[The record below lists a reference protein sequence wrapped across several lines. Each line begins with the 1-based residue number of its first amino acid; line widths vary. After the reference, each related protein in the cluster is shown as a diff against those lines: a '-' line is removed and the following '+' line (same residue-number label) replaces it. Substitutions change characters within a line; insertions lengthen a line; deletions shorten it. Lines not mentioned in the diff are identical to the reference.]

1 MTTRQPTGITHP
13 NREHD
18 ACGVGFVARLDGRPA
33 HQIIEDALSAMTSL
47 AHRGGLASG
56 RGEGDGAGLLLPLP
70 LDFLSRFWTLPPVFG
85 FGQLFLPRDAAAGK
99 RAMMLVEESLAAQG
113 LELADGREVPVRPD
127 ALGPHARSQM
137 PRMVQVLVLPRA
149 GTPETFRDA
158 SALPAVVSPLAE
170 PGEELERRLYLARKG
185 MERAARELPGLED
198 FYVASLSSRSVVY
211 KAMLTGEKLA
221 DFYPDL
227 VDPRFS
233 APFAVFHERF
243 STNTMPRW
251 RLAQPFRML
260 AHNGEIN
267 TLQSNL
273 AHMKIREA
281 ALSSPLFGD
290 PNELRPVIEEDGS
303 DSSALDNVLELLTRG
318 GRPLPHALM
327 MLLPEP
333 FGRAFVMGDNKRAF
347 YDWHAAM
354 MEAWDGPSA
363 LVFTDGFRRVGA
375 MLDRN
380 ALRPGR
386 YSLSREGLLIFA
398 SESGVSLARGETN
411 PTPGAQRRQ
420 LGARR
425 MFMADLVQHRLLTD
439 AELKGQV
446 VREHPYR
453 RWQMRTSLSTA
464 DLFPAEPDGAHAA
477 ACGDLPRPCVRQ
489 RARRDM
495 DALRHMTLKGQERSE
510 ERRVGKEC

>member
-1 MTTRQPTGITHP
+1 M
-13 NREHD
+13 
-18 ACGVGFVARLDGRPA
+18 A
-33 HQIIEDALSAMTSL
+33 
-47 AHRGGLASG
+47 
-56 RGEGDGAGLLLPLP
+56 
-70 LDFLSRFWTLPPVFG
+70 
-85 FGQLFLPRDAAAGK
+85 
-99 RAMMLVEESLAAQG
+99 LVEESLAAQG
-113 LELADGREVPVRPD
+113 LELADGRDVPVRPD

-137 PRMVQVLVLPRA
+137 PRMAQVLVLPRA
-149 GTPETFRDA
+149 GTSGTFRDA

-185 MERAARELPGLED
+185 MERAARKLPELED

-211 KAMLTGEKLA
+211 KAMLTGAKLA

-227 VDPRFS
+227 ADPHFS

-273 AHMKIREA
+273 THMKIREA

-290 PNELRPVIEEDGS
+290 PDGVRPVIEEDGS
-303 DSSALDNVLELLTRG
+303 DSSALDNVLELLTHG
-318 GRPLPHALM
+318 GRPLPHSLM

-363 LVFTDGFRRVGA
+363 LVTVSAAWEPCSIATRC
-375 MLDRN
+375 
-380 ALRPGR
+380 GR
-386 YSLSREGLLIFA
+386 AVTA
-398 SESGVSLARGETN
+398 SAGRDCWS
-411 PTPGAQRRQ
+411 
-420 LGARR
+420 
-425 MFMADLVQHRLLTD
+425 
-439 AELKGQV
+439 
-446 VREHPYR
+446 
-453 RWQMRTSLSTA
+453 
-464 DLFPAEPDGAHAA
+464 
-477 ACGDLPRPCVRQ
+477 LPRK
-489 RARRDM
+489 A
-495 DALRHMTLKGQERSE
+495 A
-510 ERRVGKEC
+510 

>member
-1 MTTRQPTGITHP
+1 MTTRQPTDITHP

-33 HQIIEDALSAMTSL
+33 HRIIEDALSAMTSL

-99 RAMMLVEESLAAQG
+99 RAMALVEESLAAQG
-113 LELADGREVPVRPD
+113 LELADGRDVPVRPD

-137 PRMVQVLVLPRA
+137 PRMAQVLVLPRA
-149 GTPETFRDA
+149 GTSGTFRDA

-185 MERAARELPGLED
+185 MERAARKLPELED

-211 KAMLTGEKLA
+211 KAMLTGAKLA

-227 VDPRFS
+227 ADPHFS

-273 AHMKIREA
+273 THMKIREA

-290 PNELRPVIEEDGS
+290 PDGVRPVIEEDGS
-303 DSSALDNVLELLTRG
+303 DSSALDNVLELLTR
-318 GRPLPHALM
+318 
-327 MLLPEP
+327 
-333 FGRAFVMGDNKRAF
+333 
-347 YDWHAAM
+347 
-354 MEAWDGPSA
+354 
-363 LVFTDGFRRVGA
+363 
-375 MLDRN
+375 
-380 ALRPGR
+380 
-386 YSLSREGLLIFA
+386 
-398 SESGVSLARGETN
+398 
-411 PTPGAQRRQ
+411 
-420 LGARR
+420 
-425 MFMADLVQHRLLTD
+425 
-439 AELKGQV
+439 
-446 VREHPYR
+446 
-453 RWQMRTSLSTA
+453 
-464 DLFPAEPDGAHAA
+464 
-477 ACGDLPRPCVRQ
+477 
-489 RARRDM
+489 
-495 DALRHMTLKGQERSE
+495 
-510 ERRVGKEC
+510 